1 VKEEVKVDIGSEQIL
16 FESGELARQAD
27 GAVLCKV
34 GDSVV
39 LTTCVMAEEAE
50 EEGIDFVPLTVEYRE
65 KSYAAGKI
73 PGGFIKR
80 EGKPGEKEVL
90 TSRLIDRGIRPLL
103 PDSLTREIQV
113 ISWVLSADEAEPDVI
128 AINSASAAL
137 YISHLPFETPIGAV
151 RVGYKDGKFF
161 VGSSFP
167 NEWSEL
173 NIVVAGT
180 EDAITMVEGGGNEV
194 KEEIFVQA
202 LEFAHPYI
210 KEIIRGI
217 KILRERIGKEK
228 VQIPMNSELEGIRG
242 SLVEYKD
249 DIESALKVK
258 EKKKR
263 RELLNRIYDESLM
276 KWKDRMK
283 DEALLRNAKS
293 IFLKFF
299 KELEKDILRRW
310 IKENG
315 LRIDGR
321 GLDDLREIRC
331 AVSVLPRT
339 HGSAIFQR
347 GETMALV
354 VTTLGTKEDEQ
365 IIEALGG
372 DFSKRFMLHYNFP
385 PFSVG
390 EVRPIRGPGRREIG
404 HGALAERAFLS
415 LIPDK
420 EAFPYT
426 IRVVSDILESNGS
439 SSMATVCG
447 ASLSMMDAG
456 VPLKKAVGGV
466 AMGLV
471 KEDDRF
477 FILTDILGDE
487 DHLGDMDFKI
497 AGTRDGI
504 TSVQMDIKI
513 KGVTPEI
520 MRTAIDKA
528 RIARMKILDIMDS
541 AISEPRKE
549 LSPYAPRVLK
559 LQINPERI
567 KDLIGPGGKNIKSII
582 EETGV
587 KIDVEN
593 DGRVLVFSAD
603 SKNAERARELIMYFT
618 GEVEIGKVYTGKVK
632 RIADFGAFVEI
643 FPGVEGL
650 IHISQLDYR
659 RVKKVTDVVKV
670 GDEVQVKVIG
680 INEDGKI
687 QLSRKEALKEGN
699 QYERKKKD

>member
-1 VKEEVKVDIGSEQIL
+1 MKEEIKVDIGSEEIL
-16 FESGELARQAD
+16 FESGEVARQAD

-34 GDSVV
+34 GGSVV
-39 LTTCVMAEEAE
+39 LSTCVMAEESE
-50 EEGIDFVPLTVEYRE
+50 EEGLDFVPLTVEYRE
-65 KSYAAGKI
+65 KSYAAGRI

-103 PDSLTREIQV
+103 PDNLTKEIQI
-113 ISWVLSADEAEPDVI
+113 ISWVLSADEVEPDVI
-128 AINSASAAL
+128 AINSVSAAL
-137 YISHLPFETPIGAV
+137 YISQLPFDTSISAV
-151 RVGYKDGKFF
+151 RVGYKNGNFF
-161 VGSSFP
+161 AGFSYP
-167 NEWSEL
+167 KEDSEL
-173 NIVVAGT
+173 DIVVAGT
-180 EDAITMVEGGGNEV
+180 EDAITMVEGGGKEV
-194 KEEIFVQA
+194 DEGIFVKA
-202 LEFAHPYI
+202 LEFAHPFI
-210 KEIIRGI
+210 KEIIQGI
-217 KILRERIGKEK
+217 KRLREKLGKEK
-228 VQIPMNSELEGIRG
+228 VQIPPNDFIGGIRA
-242 SLVEYKD
+242 SVEEYKD
-249 DIESALKVK
+249 AIESSLKIREKKERRTALDKIHNEVLTKWEEKVK
-258 EKKKR
+258 
-263 RELLNRIYDESLM
+263 DESLI
-276 KWKDRMK
+276 K
-283 DEALLRNAKS
+283 NAKPV
-293 IFLKFF
+293 FLRTF
-299 KELEKDILRRW
+299 KEIEKGILRRW

-331 AVSVLPRT
+331 SVGVLPRT

-347 GETMALV
+347 GETTALV

-365 IIEALGG
+365 IIEAIGG

-404 HGALAERAFLS
+404 HGALAERAFLH

-420 EAFPYT
+420 ESFPYT

-456 VPLKKAVGGV
+456 VPLKKAVAGV

-471 KEDDRF
+471 KEEERF

-513 KGVTPEI
+513 KGVTPQI
-520 MRTAIDKA
+520 MREAIDKA
-528 RIARMKILDIMDS
+528 RIARMKILEVMDS
-541 AISEPRKE
+541 VISEPRKE
-549 LSPYAPRVLK
+549 LSSFAPRVLK

-582 EETGV
+582 EETDV

-593 DGRVLVFSAD
+593 DGRVFVFSSD
-603 SKNAERARELIMYFT
+603 SKKAERARELIMYFT
-618 GEVEIGKVYTGKVK
+618 GEVEIGKIYTGKVK
-632 RIADFGAFVEI
+632 RIVDFGAFVEI

-659 RVKKVTDVVKV
+659 RVKKVSDVVKV
-670 GDEVQVKVIG
+670 GDEVLVKVIG
-680 INEDGKI
+680 LNEEGKI
-687 QLSRKEALKEGN
+687 QLSRRAALKKGEI
-699 QYERKKKD
+699 YEKKKKT

>member
-1 VKEEVKVDIGSEQIL
+1 MKEEVKVDIGSERII
-16 FESGELARQAD
+16 FETGELARQAD

-34 GDSVV
+34 GGSVV
-39 LTTCVMAEEAE
+39 LSTCVMAEES

-80 EGKPGEKEVL
+80 EGKPGEKEIL

-103 PDSLTREIQV
+103 PDSLTREIQI
-113 ISWVLSADEAEPDVI
+113 ISWVLSADESEPDVI

-137 YISHLPFETPIGAV
+137 YISHLPFEIPIGAV

-161 VGSSFP
+161 AGFSSP
-167 NEWSEL
+167 DEESEL
-173 NIVVAGT
+173 DIVVTGT
-180 EDAITMVEGGGNEV
+180 EDAITMVEGGGKEV

-217 KILRERIGKEK
+217 KTLREKVGREK
-228 VQIPMNSELEGIRG
+228 VQVTMGAELAEIKGGI
-242 SLVEYKD
+242 LEYKD
-249 DIESALKVK
+249 EIESALKIK

-263 RELLNRIYDESLM
+263 RDLLEQIYNDALM
-276 KWKDRMK
+276 KWKDRIK
-283 DEALLRNAKS
+283 DETLLKNAKTV
-293 IFLKFF
+293 FLKFF

-310 IKENG
+310 IRENG

-331 AVSVLPRT
+331 AVGVLPRT

-347 GETMALV
+347 GETTALV

-385 PFSVG
+385 PFCVG

-456 VPLKKAVGGV
+456 VPLKKAVAGV
-466 AMGLV
+466 AMGLI

-513 KGVTPEI
+513 KGVTPQI
-520 MRTAIDKA
+520 MREAIEKA
-528 RIARMKILDIMDS
+528 RVARMKILDKMDS
-541 AISEPRKE
+541 VISEPRKE
-549 LSPYAPRVLK
+549 LSPYAPRVLR
-559 LQINPERI
+559 LQINPDRI

-587 KIDVEN
+587 KIDIEN
-593 DGRVLVFSAD
+593 DGRVFVFSTD

-618 GEVEIGKVYTGKVK
+618 GEVEIGKIYTGKVK

-659 RVKKVTDVVKV
+659 RVKRVTDVVKV
-670 GDEVQVKVIG
+670 GDEVPVKVIG

-687 QLSRKEALKEGN
+687 QLSRKEALKEVE
-699 QYERKKKD
+699 QDERKKKD

>member
-1 VKEEVKVDIGSEQIL
+1 MKEEVKVDIGSEKII
-16 FESGELARQAD
+16 FETGELARQAD

-34 GDSVV
+34 GESVV
-39 LTTCVMAEEAE
+39 LSTCVMAEES
-50 EEGIDFVPLTVEYRE
+50 EGEVIDFVPLTVEYRE

-80 EGKPGEKEVL
+80 EGKPGEKEIL

-103 PDSLTREIQV
+103 PDHLMREIQI
-113 ISWVLSADEAEPDVI
+113 ISWVLSADESEPDVI

-137 YISHLPFETPIGAV
+137 YISHLPFEIPIAAV

-161 VGSSFP
+161 AGFSSP
-167 NEWSEL
+167 GEDSEL
-173 NIVVAGT
+173 DIVVAGT
-180 EDAITMVEGGGNEV
+180 EEAITMVEGGGREV

-202 LEFAHPYI
+202 LEFAHPSI

-217 KILRERIGKEK
+217 KILRERVGREK
-228 VQIPMNSELEGIRG
+228 VHIPMDSELIEIKS
-242 SLVEYKD
+242 SLLEYKE
-249 DIESALKVK
+249 DIESALKIK

-263 RELLNRIYDESLM
+263 RESLEGIYNDALM
-276 KWKDRMK
+276 KWKEKIK
-283 DEALLRNAKS
+283 DESLLKS
-293 IFLKFF
+293 ARSLFLKSF

-310 IKENG
+310 IKEKG

-331 AVSVLPRT
+331 AVGVLPRT

-347 GETMALV
+347 GETTALV

-385 PFSVG
+385 PFCVG

-415 LIPDK
+415 LIPEK
-420 EAFPYT
+420 EVFPYT

-456 VPLKKAVGGV
+456 VPLRKAVAGV

-471 KEDDRF
+471 KEDEKF

-497 AGTRDGI
+497 AGTREGI

-513 KGVTPEI
+513 KGVTPQI
-520 MRTAIDKA
+520 MGEAIEKA

-541 AISEPRKE
+541 VISEPRKE
-549 LSPYAPRVLK
+549 LSPYAPRVLR
-559 LQINPERI
+559 LQINPDRI

-587 KIDVEN
+587 KIDIEN
-593 DGRVLVFSAD
+593 DGRVFVFSTD

-659 RVKKVTDVVKV
+659 RVKRVTDVVKV
-670 GDEVQVKVIG
+670 GDEVPVKVIG

-687 QLSRKEALKEGN
+687 QLSRKEALKEVG
-699 QYERKKKD
+699 QDERKKN

>member
-1 VKEEVKVDIGSEQIL
+1 VKEEVKVDIGSEKII
-16 FESGELARQAD
+16 FETGELARQAD

-34 GDSVV
+34 GESVV
-39 LTTCVMAEEAE
+39 LSTCVMAEES
-50 EEGIDFVPLTVEYRE
+50 EGEVIDFVPLTVEYRE

-80 EGKPGEKEVL
+80 EGKPGEKEIL

-103 PDSLTREIQV
+103 PDHLMREIQI
-113 ISWVLSADEAEPDVI
+113 ISWVLSADESEPDVI

-137 YISHLPFETPIGAV
+137 YISHLPFEIPIAAV

-161 VGSSFP
+161 AGFSSP
-167 NEWSEL
+167 GEDSEL
-173 NIVVAGT
+173 DIVVAGT
-180 EDAITMVEGGGNEV
+180 EEAITMVEGGGREV

-202 LEFAHPYI
+202 LEFAHPSI

-217 KILRERIGKEK
+217 KILRERVGREK
-228 VQIPMNSELEGIRG
+228 VHIPMDSELIEIKS
-242 SLVEYKD
+242 SLLEYKE
-249 DIESALKVK
+249 DIESALKIK

-263 RELLNRIYDESLM
+263 RESLEGIYNDALM
-276 KWKDRMK
+276 KWKEKIK
-283 DEALLRNAKS
+283 DESLLKS
-293 IFLKFF
+293 ARSLFLKSF

-310 IKENG
+310 IKEKG

-331 AVSVLPRT
+331 AVGVLPRT

-347 GETMALV
+347 GETTALV

-385 PFSVG
+385 PFCVG

-415 LIPDK
+415 LIPEK
-420 EAFPYT
+420 EVFPYT

-456 VPLKKAVGGV
+456 VPLRKAVAGV

-471 KEDDRF
+471 KEDEKF

-497 AGTRDGI
+497 AGTREGI

-513 KGVTPEI
+513 KGVTPQI
-520 MRTAIDKA
+520 MGEAIEKA

-541 AISEPRKE
+541 VISEPRKE
-549 LSPYAPRVLK
+549 LSPYAPRVLR
-559 LQINPERI
+559 LQINPDRI

-587 KIDVEN
+587 KIDIEN
-593 DGRVLVFSAD
+593 DGRVFVFSTD

-659 RVKKVTDVVKV
+659 RVKRVTDVVKV
-670 GDEVQVKVIG
+670 GDEVPVKVIG

-687 QLSRKEALKEGN
+687 QLSRKEALKEVG
-699 QYERKKKD
+699 QDERKKN